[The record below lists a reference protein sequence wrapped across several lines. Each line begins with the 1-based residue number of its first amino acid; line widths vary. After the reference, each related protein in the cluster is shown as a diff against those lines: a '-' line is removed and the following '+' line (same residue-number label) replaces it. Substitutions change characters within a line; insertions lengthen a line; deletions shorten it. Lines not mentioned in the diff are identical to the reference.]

1 MAVSSTSGIGTDV
14 ACRAMSDLQRFVDAQ
29 DLGTTEYGLFTPP
42 LSTALEELRD
52 GHKQE
57 HWIWYVLP
65 QIRHEKA
72 SEGPSIDFAISSP
85 DEAIAYLKHE
95 ILRNRYLETTTI
107 ILGHLTSGLSP
118 FVLMGKTIDVQKLA
132 SSVTLFSLT
141 AKSIGDDEVLS
152 VTMAILDRLEH
163 GRYKV
168 NACAM
173 TIEWF
178 AAQSN

>member
-1 MAVSSTSGIGTDV
+1 MAVSSTSGIGTDG

-29 DLGTTEYGLFTPP
+29 DHGTTKYGFLTAL
-42 LSTALEELRD
+42 LSTALEELQN

-65 QIRHEKA
+65 QIRHETATK
-72 SEGPSIDFAISSP
+72 GPSIDFAISSL
-85 DEAIAYLKHE
+85 DEAVGYLKHE

-152 VTMAILDRLEH
+152 VTTAILDRLEH
-163 GRYKV
+163 ARCKV
-168 NACAM
+168 DACAM
-173 TIEWF
+173 TIDWF
-178 AAQSN
+178 AAQST

>member
-1 MAVSSTSGIGTDV
+1 
-14 ACRAMSDLQRFVDAQ
+14 MSDLQRFVDAQ

>member
-1 MAVSSTSGIGTDV
+1 MAVSSTSGIGTDG

-29 DLGTTEYGLFTPP
+29 DHGTTEYGIFTPP
-42 LSTALEELRD
+42 LSKALEELRN

-72 SEGPSIDFAISSP
+72 TKGPSIDFAISSL
-85 DEAIAYLKHE
+85 DEAVSYLKHE
-95 ILRNRYLETTTI
+95 ILRNRYLESTMI

-118 FVLMGKTIDVQKLA
+118 CVLMGKTIDVQKLA

-141 AKSIGDDEVLS
+141 AKRIGDDEILS
-152 VTMAILDRLEH
+152 VTTAILDQLEH

-168 NACAM
+168 HACAM

-178 AAQSN
+178 AAHST